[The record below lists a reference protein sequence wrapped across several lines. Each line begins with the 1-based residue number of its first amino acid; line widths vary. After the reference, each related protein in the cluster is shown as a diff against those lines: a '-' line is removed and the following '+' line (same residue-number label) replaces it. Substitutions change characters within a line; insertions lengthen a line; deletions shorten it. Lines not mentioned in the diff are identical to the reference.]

1 MDINNLQAFIEVAE
15 KRSFS
20 RSAETLKLTQP
31 AVSKRIAALE
41 SELASRL
48 FDRVGRT
55 VHLTEAGKVLL
66 PSALKISSEVSRI
79 EDQISSLGK
88 EVGGKLSI
96 GSAEHVCAN
105 KLAPLLKAYRESYPE
120 VEIDMQFHRTEETL
134 DCIEHGTIDMG
145 LVCSMDSGAVC
156 KSHSRLRSLE
166 IWGEKLVV
174 AVEKRHQLARLD
186 GVSISQLVAFPAIM
200 PKDYLS
206 MRKSVDNILSKQQAE
221 VTVAIE
227 ATDFATIR
235 SMASTGLGWACLPES
250 EMDETLV
257 ALRVDGM
264 ELTHSVVLVRNP
276 DRSLS
281 RAAQAFV
288 DAMPA
293 LLM

>member
-1 MDINNLQAFIEVAE
+1 M
-15 KRSFS
+15 
-20 RSAETLKLTQP
+20 
-31 AVSKRIAALE
+31 
-41 SELASRL
+41 
-48 FDRVGRT
+48 
-55 VHLTEAGKVLL
+55 
-66 PSALKISSEVSRI
+66 
-79 EDQISSLGK
+79 
-88 EVGGKLSI
+88 
-96 GSAEHVCAN
+96 
-105 KLAPLLKAYRESYPE
+105 
-120 VEIDMQFHRTEETL
+120 
-134 DCIEHGTIDMG
+134 
-145 LVCSMDSGAVC
+145 
-156 KSHSRLRSLE
+156 
-166 IWGEKLVV
+166 V
-174 AVEKRHQLARLD
+174 AVEKHHQLARQD
-186 GVSISQLVAFPAIM
+186 GVSISQLAAFPAIM

-221 VTVAIE
+221 VKVAIE
-227 ATDFATIR
+227 ATDFATVR